1 MPFIEVKPTFVVQQP
16 TPSEKSY
23 TRKLFEIVQPA
34 LGTLVVA
41 AAIALIVII
50 YALFTQGSRR
60 PAIRIEP
67 IGSTESLT
75 KAGYTSEAL
84 ARLLGG
90 HLAEVTDA
98 SVSDRQTTSVDERR
112 KNFDFSVPGTSITA
126 QTIID
131 QASSFFGRST
141 ISVTGSLFEVEGEK
155 PKKFRLLLA
164 SSARPTQRLIKVE
177 GDGIDEAFRAAAIQL
192 LQDVDPYVAAAY
204 LQGKGQTDDAK
215 VIVYRMYAEAQ
226 AYEKTGYVRIP
237 RVRPTELYW
246 VHLMWGFIFKDEKQ
260 YVKARKQ
267 FEMANEAFGKAH
279 DNKVDWPLALDGA
292 ALALIEVARQ
302 GGISAAE
309 AKQQVYDYE
318 RRAIIAAPDYSSAY
332 HTLGSFA
339 ANVEKDF
346 CAAVSWYRK
355 AAETG
360 PMDASAWAEVG
371 TALLEVVRNMRYEN
385 RVLCNDANLG
395 HVEEQAQQSFE
406 LAVGADHQLVSA
418 WIEWGILLQQR
429 CELAAAAEK
438 FHRALS
444 VDSGNSDA
452 TSRLH
457 QIDDE
462 LAKKGREPAE
472 DCSFAGASAR
482 NYLSS
487 SQ

>member
-1 MPFIEVKPTFVVQQP
+1 MPLIEIKPTFVVQQAAP
-16 TPSEKSY
+16 TEGGY
-23 TRKLFEIVQPA
+23 ARKLFELVKPA
-34 LGTLVVA
+34 LGTLIVT
-41 AAIALIVII
+41 IAVLFIVII
-50 YALFTQGSRR
+50 YALITQSSRR

-75 KAGYTSEAL
+75 KAGYTPEAL

-90 HLAEVTDA
+90 HLAEVTDT

-131 QASSFFGRST
+131 QVSSFFGRST

-155 PKKFRLLLA
+155 AKKFRLLLA

-177 GDGIDEAFRAAAIQL
+177 GDGIDEAFRAAAIEIL
-192 LQDVDPYVAAAY
+192 EDVDPYVAAAY
-204 LQGKGQTDDAK
+204 LQSKGRTDDSK
-215 VIVYRMYAEAQ
+215 LIVYRMYAEAQ
-226 AYEKTGYVRIP
+226 AYEKSGYVRIP
-237 RVRPTELYW
+237 GVVPTELHW
-246 VHLMWGFIFKDEKQ
+246 VYLMWGFIFKDEHQ
-260 YVKARKQ
+260 YMEAHQR
-267 FEMANEAFGKAH
+267 FITANEAFRNQHG
-279 DNKVDWPLALDGA
+279 NKLDWPLALDGA
-292 ALALIEVARQ
+292 ALALIEVATQ

-309 AKQQVYDYE
+309 AKRQVDDYE
-318 RRAIIAAPDYSSAY
+318 RRAITAAPGYTSAY

-346 CAAVSWYRK
+346 CAALSWYRK
-355 AAETG
+355 AAEKG

-385 RVLCNDANLG
+385 RVLCNDANLS

-406 LAVGADHQLVSA
+406 LAVGADRRLVSA

-429 CELAAAAEK
+429 CELDAAAEK
-438 FHRALS
+438 FHRALRLEPS
-444 VDSGNSDA
+444 NSDA
-452 TSRLH
+452 PSRLH
-457 QIDDE
+457 QIEDE
-462 LAKKGREPAE
+462 LAKKRREPAE